1 MARTKVP
8 AIDGWMS
15 TPPLDQL
22 PDDDGSGI
30 PGVKLIGTRCVDSG
44 TYFFPPE
51 RVMSRVP
58 GHSGSELVEVE
69 LSTTGTLWS
78 YTDAQYQP
86 PTPFVAPSDPY
97 EPCCLAAV
105 ELAEE
110 VLGKPV
116 RLGMPGGVR
125 GLSDVISN
133 PIHATGVGLLLH
145 AREHMT
151 PGRRG
156 GGLAGARTTLERMRN
171 WFQGNF

>member
-86 PTPFVAPSDPY
+86 PTPFVAPTDPY
-97 EPCCLAAV
+97 EPYCLAAV

-110 VLGKPV
+110 KMVVLGQVIAGVSVDDLRVGMEMELVLGTLDADDDHEYMIWKWRPV
-116 RLGMPGGVR
+116 A
-125 GLSDVISN
+125 
-133 PIHATGVGLLLH
+133 ATGSTD
-145 AREHMT
+145 ET
-151 PGRRG
+151 
-156 GGLAGARTTLERMRN
+156 GAR
-171 WFQGNF
+171 